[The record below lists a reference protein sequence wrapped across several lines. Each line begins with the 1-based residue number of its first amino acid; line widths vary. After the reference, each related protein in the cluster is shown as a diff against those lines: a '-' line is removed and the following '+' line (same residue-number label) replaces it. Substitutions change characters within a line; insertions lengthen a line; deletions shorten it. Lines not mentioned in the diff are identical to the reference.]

1 MRADGKVLLALK
13 MLRQLVFAAMQF
25 RFGLHSL
32 RR

>member
-1 MRADGKVLLALK
+1 MRADGKLKAYWK